1 MKPKTT
7 PKIYRILA
15 LAAAVV
21 LAGLYIA
28 TLVLAVTGNEN
39 TMNMLTASLFATI
52 GVPGFLYVFRMAV
65 RLFRKDG
72 PES

>member
-39 TMNMLTASLFATI
+39 TMNMLTASLFASI
-52 GVPGFLYVFRMAV
+52 VVPVFLYVFRMAV